1 MKPLQ
6 PLGCI
11 DILVCN
17 ASILRIGK
25 FLDLDDK
32 DYQDTMNVNIL
43 GYIYVSFNNAK
54 FCSV

>member
-32 DYQDTMNVNIL
+32 DYQD
-43 GYIYVSFNNAK
+43 NNE
-54 FCSV
+54 CQHSRLHLC